1 MMIRQALKKITVV
14 LTVVFCCLLGV
25 SAADAWQTGGGYY
38 CVRFDVGS
46 NAEAFVTGLSAN
58 DLGAVQQEIT
68 SAYQSGTSAV
78 MEHHDFIDAEKTTDF
93 VNRNGQP
100 DTDAELCWAASA
112 SNILHYTGWGKKAG
126 FTNEDYLLE
135 EFIARFDDM
144 PGRADMALK
153 WFFNG
158 WNRMQTTDG
167 WGHEDEGTY
176 GTFTGF
182 LPDYA
187 FEAQAEEIKLENR
200 RDNMALVAEK
210 LQSGYGAALYTG
222 FHTDRG
228 ERTGG
233 HGLTLWGYIRE
244 KDGAFTHLIYAD
256 SDDNYASG
264 GNRRAAPNRMRI
276 CKLQLCTWD
285 GEDSWAVQL
294 SEEEGTAQLVER
306 VIALRPYDD
315 AIAAE
320 SGGTKNCF
328 TEPDA
333 AALKILMDS
342 DGEPTYYSA
351 EMEELWERSVFSE
364 DDSVSFQVL
373 IANASEKAQTSCDYQ
388 LDFYQNGQYIGSI
401 DGEVIWGENGED
413 GSMVYESGY
422 SQIGGIISFGSQFFS
437 AGEYRVVLTVNP
449 KRQFAEAYYGNNT
462 ISRTFTVVESE
473 GEQKLDVTLG
483 EIGEQEDGT
492 FGSFATFALPQDTV
506 NGARYDLFMANGI
519 IGMEE
524 DEPWLT
530 YPWELVYSGAT
541 FPETMMLER
550 DAGFDYVIFRLL
562 VKPTDGSGRYTEYR
576 SDAYVQEY
584 RYIKPRSKTATFKND
599 PTPERLTTEN
609 LTARPEGAAAYAD
622 GEQTVVNFHNYS
634 TVEGEIAYA
643 WRLCAVHDTTG
654 ERYVLQSGE
663 SKMVK
668 RLQIT
673 EDIVSTSLLA
683 DGEPLPAGSYTLYAE
698 AEFVNLAGQT
708 EIAKTK
714 VGTID
719 IIPSVAQVTTEEA
732 TLIDVSGATFAVSA
746 VLNTDQDVRLGIE
759 LDTDDSFTDDPICYW
774 LDDTAVVCDG
784 VDVRGER
791 RLTDAE
797 LYTNTQYYYRAVL
810 EIAGALHYGETLPLL
825 IPMVWP
831 DPYDIGTVRTV
842 QLYRVGEGV
851 PTVDEIEFSPTES
864 GWYQLRVSGGDCTV
878 ALTGAETETFAAK
891 RGSIAESLFL
901 EEGQLYTLRLRANQ
915 SAEYSLVVAAVEPT
929 VVEPSIDLPVLTKD
943 GQYTYQAAVS
953 THVPLGST
961 FTLSLELESATMIAE
976 LTSNVFSRWR
986 TEKASADF
994 AVDLMPMD
1002 AVRYRA
1008 AIEIGDEKIYTDWQ
1022 SVTAPMF
1029 EGERL
1034 MLGTHTF
1041 TMRDGERR
1049 SFYSLTA
1056 QQDGD
1061 YVITVD
1067 GPNGLL
1073 TYYHL
1078 AWYQESFTAPVTA
1091 ETDEP
1096 EHAIVATVHL
1106 NQGAAAYFMIDA
1118 YADGDY
1124 TVTVEFVPDE
1134 PSDLPGF
1141 GQHVLAAYDQ
1151 NGRMIALAC
1160 EKTDGGASLSDF
1172 VKQHADAAEIKIFR
1186 LSDSGAFV
1194 PLAKAYTKG

>member
-1 MMIRQALKKITVV
+1 MMQALKKITVV

-38 CVRFDVGS
+38 CVRFDVGN

-58 DLGAVQQEIT
+58 DLDAVQQEIT

-78 MEHHDFIDAEKTTDF
+78 MERHGFIDAEKTTDF

-144 PGRADMALK
+144 PGRADIALK

-158 WNRMQTTDG
+158 WNRMQTADG

-187 FEAQAEEIKLENR
+187 FEAQAEEIKLENQ

-276 CKLQLCTWD
+276 CKLQLCTWN

-342 DGEPTYYSA
+342 DAEPTYYSA
-351 EMEELWERSVFSE
+351 KMEELWERSVFSE
-364 DDSVSFQVL
+364 DDSVSFQAL
-373 IANASEKAQTSCDYQ
+373 IANASEKAQTSCDYWF
-388 LDFYQNGQYIGSI
+388 DFYQNGQYIGSF

-492 FGSFATFALPQDTV
+492 FASEAAFTLPPDAA
-506 NGARYDLFMANGI
+506 NGTHYDLLMANGI
-519 IGMEE
+519 IRTKDSEE
-524 DEPWLT
+524 QWLT

-584 RYIKPRSKTATFKND
+584 RYIKPRSKTETFEND

-622 GEQTVVNFHNYS
+622 GEKTVVNFHNYS
-634 TVEGEIAYA
+634 TVEGEIDYA

-654 ERYVLQSGE
+654 ESYVLKSGE

-719 IIPSVAQVTTEEA
+719 IIPSVAQVTTEDA
-732 TLIDVSGATFAVSA
+732 TLPESTAATFIVSA
-746 VLNTDQDVRLGIE
+746 AVDVEKQIRLGVE
-759 LDTDDSFTDDPICYW
+759 
-774 LDDTAVVCDG
+774 
-784 VDVRGER
+784 
-791 RLTDAE
+791 LTDATGNSQTHWFTDE
-797 LYTNTQYYYRAVL
+797 PFAHAEMTVRRSVRIGDLTPDSTYRYRAVL
-810 EIAGALHYGETLPLL
+810 EVEGKDGVIFGEEKTLHTPPKPILMLGEDQPASVHLYRAGEGDTVCDGYFTPEKDGWYCLSMSGGNGSMTVFDGEDTELWSFTAVRQTIAENVKLTAGAVYRLH
-825 IPMVWP
+825 
-831 DPYDIGTVRTV
+831 
-842 QLYRVGEGV
+842 
-851 PTVDEIEFSPTES
+851 
-864 GWYQLRVSGGDCTV
+864 
-878 ALTGAETETFAAK
+878 
-891 RGSIAESLFL
+891 
-901 EEGQLYTLRLRANQ
+901 
-915 SAEYSLVVAAVEPT
+915 VAADEEADFTLAVRQSETTVTEPELT
-929 VVEPSIDLPVLTKD
+929 KPVLTKD
-943 GQYTYQAAVS
+943 GQYSFRADLTAR
-953 THVPLGST
+953 VPLGST
-961 FTLSLELESATMIAE
+961 FTLRVEVQSDTMTGE
-976 LTSNVFSRWR
+976 MPFDYTEWR
-986 TEKASADF
+986 TEQVSLSVPID
-994 AVDLMPMD
+994 VMPMD
-1002 AVRYRA
+1002 EVHCRAVLEIGGEKICSDWQTYRA
-1008 AIEIGDEKIYTDWQ
+1008 
-1022 SVTAPMF
+1022 PLF

-1067 GPNGLL
+1067 GPNGFL

-1096 EHAIVATVHL
+1096 EHAIVATAHL

-1118 YADGDY
+1118 NADGDY

-1151 NGRMIALAC
+1151 NGRIIALAC
-1160 EKTDGGASLSDF
+1160 EKMDGGASPSDF